1 MRAWG
6 WNVEGLGARDL
17 RAEAVRGGL
26 CGARTKMLQ
35 RMYMPH
41 HHAQELSAHKL
52 TACVDASM
60 RACVDAGQVSGKE
73 WGSAGGSGL
82 LSSLNPTTE
91 DAGARTASRV
101 ASAMKHRA
109 VEGLSKVTSLERAK

>member
-1 MRAWG
+1 
-6 WNVEGLGARDL
+6 
-17 RAEAVRGGL
+17 
-26 CGARTKMLQ
+26 MLQ

-52 TACVDASM
+52 TACVH
-60 RACVDAGQVSGKE
+60 AGQVSGKE

>member
-1 MRAWG
+1 M
-6 WNVEGLGARDL
+6 
-17 RAEAVRGGL
+17 
-26 CGARTKMLQ
+26 
-35 RMYMPH
+35 
-41 HHAQELSAHKL
+41 
-52 TACVDASM
+52 
-60 RACVDAGQVSGKE
+60 SGKE

>member
-17 RAEAVRGGL
+17 RPEAVRRGL
-26 CGARTKMLQ
+26 CGARTEMLQ

-52 TACVDASM
+52 TACVDACM
-60 RACVDAGQVSGKE
+60 RACVHACMLGRCQARS
-73 WGSAGGSGL
+73 
-82 LSSLNPTTE
+82 
-91 DAGARTASRV
+91 GARPGA
-101 ASAMKHRA
+101 A
-109 VEGLSKVTSLERAK
+109 GC